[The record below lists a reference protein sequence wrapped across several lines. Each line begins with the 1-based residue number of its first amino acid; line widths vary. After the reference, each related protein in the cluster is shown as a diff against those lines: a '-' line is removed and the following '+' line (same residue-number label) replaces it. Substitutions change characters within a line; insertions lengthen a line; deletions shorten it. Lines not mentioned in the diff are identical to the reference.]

1 MLKFIPI
8 FVLLAGCTYSVN
20 MIHTKGTASDIV
32 DENQTAS
39 PEVSPTVQVPLTAVD
54 APIAPGY
61 PAGMN
66 GPDRQYC

>member
-1 MLKFIPI
+1 
-8 FVLLAGCTYSVN
+8 
-20 MIHTKGTASDIV
+20 MIHTKGNASDIV

-39 PEVSPTVQVPLTAVD
+39 PDVSPTVEIPLTAVD
-54 APIAPGY
+54 APIHPGY